1 MDSLTRF
8 NIQGAI
14 LEGLF
19 VGDGSFFEEHD
30 GDIVAHGVDAAAN
43 RACKPALIGEGLNV
57 FFADRTDEDFEFLL
71 RECHADHL
79 LRFFWDCSRGRVR
92 RATSVRLVEFRACVC
107 GERIEG

>member
-1 MDSLTRF
+1 
-8 NIQGAI
+8 
-14 LEGLF
+14 
-19 VGDGSFFEEHD
+19 
-30 GDIVAHGVDAAAN
+30 
-43 RACKPALIGEGLNV
+43 V